1 MPATITSIAPRRSS
15 GPTAALPPPS
25 RRPFRDNPR
34 LILAGI
40 GFLIVVL
47 VALVALANRTPYFSP
62 DFLTE
67 FVLYALSAA
76 DLTMLAA
83 LVFVLA
89 RNIIKLIVERR
100 RALPFA
106 RFRAKLVALLLGMT
120 LVPATLVLI
129 VGSELIR
136 TNIDRWFNAPMED
149 ILTSANQVASDYYQQ
164 RQAVLTDHAARI
176 ARSLGPTDLT
186 SDDVRPIRDLL
197 APEVTLHRVQM
208 LEVYRVGP
216 SNGSLP
222 TLEPVVD
229 VAAPQLPPG
238 YSRAPADRLAAQ
250 AIGGSSETRSI
261 EALGT
266 SGDLLHAAAV
276 IRSNDGR
283 ATGVVV
289 ATDYLTGEVAM
300 RSRRMTQAFESYNQ
314 LRVLRRP
321 LTGLYL
327 SFFLMVTLLI
337 LFGATWMGSYLAKR
351 ITRPV
356 LMLSAAAREIG
367 AGRLDQHVEP
377 QSNDEFG
384 ALVDAFNAMAGELAT
399 SRRKIDRSTIDLER
413 KHLEVEKRRR
423 YIETILERITTGVVS
438 VDAGGAVTTINS
450 AAARL
455 LSLTRTIVGQ
465 PALAVFDRP
474 DLQPLAALLAGAG
487 RTVAEPS
494 AQEIAVTRE
503 GQEIHLA
510 AVATALVG
518 ESGASEGVVLVF
530 DDVTPLIR
538 AQKVAAWRE
547 VARRLA
553 HEIKNP
559 LTPIQLCAERLR
571 RHFSTAPPAAKALV
585 DECTETIVG
594 EVESLKGLVDEF
606 SQFARMPSPRTV
618 ATDLSRLIADTI
630 ALYNGIFSA
639 VRIEQRFA
647 PGLPLVRIDPEQ
659 IRRVVIN
666 LVDNAIEAMERR
678 GEIIVETQLDAANAI
693 VRVIVADNGP
703 GIPAGEREKL
713 FLPYYSTKRRGSGL
727 GLAIVRRIIAEHG
740 GNIDVG
746 DNTPRGTRFTI
757 ELPC

>member
-1 MPATITSIAPRRSS
+1 MTPGRLRWLAPRR
-15 GPTAALPPPS
+15 PL
-25 RRPFRDNPR
+25 RDNPV
-34 LILAGI
+34 LILLWI
-40 GFLIVVL
+40 GLL
-47 VALVALANRTPYFSP
+47 VAALAAMLSLAARSSQLSL
-62 DFLTE
+62 DFLSSV
-67 FVLYALSAA
+67 VLYAVSVA
-76 DLTMLAA
+76 DLTLMLA

-89 RNIIKLIVERR
+89 RNILKLVVERR

-106 RFRAKLVALLLGMT
+106 RFRAKLVALLLVMT
-120 LVPATLVLI
+120 LVPTVLVLI

-136 TNIDRWFNAPMED
+136 TNIDRWFNAPMAE
-149 ILTSANQVASDYYQQ
+149 ILSSANQIAGDYYHEQQMLASD
-164 RQAVLTDHAARI
+164 HANRLARTL
-176 ARSLGPTDLT
+176 APVDLANA
-186 SDDVRPIRDLL
+186 DLRPLRDLL
-197 APEVTLHRVQM
+197 APDVTLQRVEM
-208 LEVYRVGP
+208 VEVYRVVA
-216 SNGSLP
+216 SAGSAP
-222 TLEPVVD
+222 RLEPVID
-229 VAAPQLPPG
+229 VAASPLPAG
-238 YSRAPADRLAAQ
+238 YSRAAVDRLAAQ
-250 AIGGSSETRSI
+250 VLAGSSDTKSI
-261 EALGT
+261 ETLGS

-276 IRSNDGR
+276 IRSRDGR
-283 ATGVVV
+283 TKGVVV
-289 ATDYLTGEVAM
+289 ATAYLTGDLAA

-337 LFGATWMGSYLAKR
+337 LFGAIWMGSYLAKR

-367 AGRLDQHVEP
+367 AGRLDQRVEP

-384 ALVDAFNAMAGELAT
+384 SLVEAFNAMASELAT
-399 SRRKIDRSTIDLER
+399 SRRNVDRGTIALER
-413 KHLEVEKRRR
+413 KNLEVEGRRR

-438 VDAGGAVTTINS
+438 VDAAGAITTINN

-455 LSLTRTIVGQ
+455 LSLSRQTVGQ
-465 PALAVFDRP
+465 PARAVFDRR
-474 DLQPLAALLAGAG
+474 DLQPLRVLVADAARGK
-487 RTVAEPS
+487 AEPT
-494 AQEIAVTRE
+494 AHEIALARE
-503 GQEIHLA
+503 GQELHLA
-510 AVATALVG
+510 AVATPLVG
-518 ESGASEGVVLVF
+518 DSGVSEGVVLVF

-559 LTPIQLCAERLR
+559 LTPIQLSAERLR
-571 RHFSTAPPAAKALV
+571 RHFAGAAPQARALV
-585 DECTETIVG
+585 DECTQTIVG

-618 ATDLSRLIADTI
+618 PTDLAQLITDTV
-630 ALYNGIFSA
+630 ALYNGIFTD
-639 VRIEQRFA
+639 VRIDQRFA
-647 PGLPLVRIDPEQ
+647 PGLPLVRLDAEQ
-659 IRRVVIN
+659 IRRVIIN

-678 GEIIVETQLDAANAI
+678 GQIVVETQLDTANNL
-693 VRVIVADNGP
+693 VRVVVADSGP
-703 GIPAGEREKL
+703 GIPAAERDKL

-740 GNIDVG
+740 GSIDVG

>member
-15 GPTAALPPPS
+15 GPVPAPPPPS

-47 VALVALANRTPYFSP
+47 VALVALANRTPDFSP

-89 RNIIKLIVERR
+89 RNIVKLIVERR

-136 TNIDRWFNAPMED
+136 TNIDRWFNAPMEE
-149 ILTSANQVASDYYQQ
+149 ILTSANQIASDYYQQ

-176 ARSLGPTDLT
+176 ARALSSTDLT

-208 LEVYRVGP
+208 LEVYRIGP
-216 SNGSLP
+216 ANGSLP

-261 EALGT
+261 ETLGT

-289 ATDYLTGEVAM
+289 ATDYLTGELAM

-384 ALVDAFNAMAGELAT
+384 ALVDAFNAMSGELAT

-438 VDAGGAVTTINS
+438 VDAGGRVTTINS

-465 PALAVFDRP
+465 RSEE
-474 DLQPLAALLAGAG
+474 
-487 RTVAEPS
+487 R
-494 AQEIAVTRE
+494 R
-503 GQEIHLA
+503 
-510 AVATALVG
+510 VG
-518 ESGASEGVVLVF
+518 
-530 DDVTPLIR
+530 
-538 AQKVAAWRE
+538 K
-547 VARRLA
+547 
-553 HEIKNP
+553 
-559 LTPIQLCAERLR
+559 
-571 RHFSTAPPAAKALV
+571 
-585 DECTETIVG
+585 ECT
-594 EVESLKGLVDEF
+594 SWCR
-606 SQFARMPSPRTV
+606 SRWSP
-618 ATDLSRLIADTI
+618 
-630 ALYNGIFSA
+630 Y
-639 VRIEQRFA
+639 
-647 PGLPLVRIDPEQ
+647 
-659 IRRVVIN
+659 
-666 LVDNAIEAMERR
+666 
-678 GEIIVETQLDAANAI
+678 
-693 VRVIVADNGP
+693 
-703 GIPAGEREKL
+703 
-713 FLPYYSTKRRGSGL
+713 
-727 GLAIVRRIIAEHG
+727 H
-740 GNIDVG
+740 
-746 DNTPRGTRFTI
+746 
-757 ELPC
+757 